1 MLLLSHTLTTLF
13 DNGTHMSR
21 FLFFIGNHNSA
32 VALRD

>member
-21 FLFFIGNHNSA
+21 FLFF
-32 VALRD
+32 